1 MKRAIFS
8 LFIVTVLTAAT
19 CIGAKG
25 EKMENTNVLQ
35 EIPYLDKGFGK
46 RKLVDSDEL
55 LLMQA
60 ALKPGQMVPPHTANS
75 NVHLLVLMGEVIVDL
90 DGRKI
95 PAGKGDLVP
104 IAFSTPMYVENQ
116 GKEDAT
122 FLIIKTPHPKLMK
135 RNNATAEGGRV

>member
-1 MKRAIFS
+1 MKRAIV
-8 LFIVTVLTAAT
+8 LFFVVTVLTVIP
-19 CIGAKG
+19 CIGVEG
-25 EKMENTNVLQ
+25 ELMENANVFRK
-35 EIPYLDKGFGK
+35 IPYRDEAFGK

-60 ALKPGQMVPPHTANS
+60 ALKPGQKVPPHTANS
-75 NVHLLVLMGEVIVDL
+75 NVHLLVLSGQVVIDL

-104 IAFSTPMYVENQ
+104 VAFGTPMYVENQ

-122 FLIIKTPHPKLMK
+122 FLIVKTPHPRLMGQK
-135 RNNATAEGGRV
+135 KQCEK